1 MIGINL
7 YVCTDENNRLNK
19 TSLSGNIA
27 MSGTFRSDVSV
38 MTPVFQMETSTNIAA
53 YNYAYIP
60 DFGRYYFITDIK
72 AVRNNLWE
80 LSLTCDV
87 LMTYRTALL
96 DVPVI
101 ASRSEKNFNQMLK
114 DGERLTY
121 QDTRIQTYNF
131 PRSLDANGRKYYL
144 VLAGGNE
151 TILEQSGVANNG
163 ND

>member
-38 MTPVFQMETSTNIAA
+38 MSPVFQMETSTNISA

-80 LSLTCDV
+80 LSLKCDV
-87 LMTYRTALL
+87 LMTYRTALN
-96 DVPVI
+96 DVPII
-101 ASRSEKNFNQMLK
+101 AGRAENGYNQMLQ
-114 DGERLTY
+114 DGERATY
-121 QDTRIQTYNF
+121 KDTRIQTYNF

-144 VLAGGNE
+144 VLTGGTDTFIPTGGGE
-151 TILEQSGVANNG
+151 
-163 ND
+163 